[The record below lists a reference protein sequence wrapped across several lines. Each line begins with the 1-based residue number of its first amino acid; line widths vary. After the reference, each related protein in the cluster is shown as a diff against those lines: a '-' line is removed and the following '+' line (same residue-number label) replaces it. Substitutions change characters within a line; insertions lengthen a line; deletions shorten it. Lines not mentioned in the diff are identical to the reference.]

1 MFFSTGTP
9 RERADRLLD
18 ILSAFDDKD
27 ACQKYAEDAAWSTD
41 PEGQAISESYAQL
54 ITLIRTA
61 AEAQSLSGILQLPD
75 VLAVNASCLEEALG
89 VLSAAIRDGVSYADT
104 VPDWRREFLAT
115 LPRDGSYRSVSP
127 NEKET
132 SPLPAPPDGHRI
144 SLTTGLVLVQK
155 NGRHWVTNAED
166 TLCGPGR
173 TAIRIAEP
181 RYRGKGYGAVHCAVE
196 RLLNLSAPQ
205 SQSALTPGGYAS
217 RSFAWDI
224 LANEM
229 QSLGIETSP
238 KGGVPVFEELEAVL
252 NDEGMSYGPC

>member
-18 ILSAFDDKD
+18 ILSAFDDKE
-27 ACQKYAEDAAWSTD
+27 ACQKHAEDAAWSAD
-41 PEGQAISESYAQL
+41 PESMAICESYAHL
-54 ITLIRTA
+54 ITLIRSA
-61 AEAQSLSGILQLPD
+61 AETQSLSGILQLPEA
-75 VLAVNASCLEEALG
+75 LAVNASCLEEALG
-89 VLSAAIRDGVSYADT
+89 VLSAAIRDGVSYPDA
-104 VPDWRREFLAT
+104 VPDWRREFAAT

-127 NEKET
+127 NETET
-132 SPLPAPPDGHRI
+132 TPLPAPLDGHRI
-144 SLTTGLVLVQK
+144 SLTTGLMLVQK
-155 NGRHWVTNAED
+155 NGRHWVTNDEG

-173 TAIRIAEP
+173 TAIRIADP
-181 RYRGKGYGAVHCAVE
+181 KHRGKGYGAVHCAVE
-196 RLLNLSAPQ
+196 RLLNLISPQ

-238 KGGVPVFEELEAVL
+238 KGDVPVFDELETML
-252 NDEGMSYGPC
+252 NDEGISYELG